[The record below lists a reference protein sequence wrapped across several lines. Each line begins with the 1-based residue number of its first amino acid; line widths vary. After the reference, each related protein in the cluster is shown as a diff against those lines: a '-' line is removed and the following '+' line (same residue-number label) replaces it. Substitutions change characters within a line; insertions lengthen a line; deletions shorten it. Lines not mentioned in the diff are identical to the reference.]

1 MEFYKVDV
9 DEQGDIA
16 QEVGVR
22 AVRLAFLLVKFYYP
36 SYNRSFLN
44 GQMPTFVVFKDGNKV
59 SDLVGANPGK
69 LEVGRTWSLLLHETE
84 KKNHSGTRQNCFDC
98 VDCRDR
104 AHSRLVIV

>member
-44 GQMPTFVVFKDGNKV
+44 GQMPTFVVFKDGKKV

-84 KKNHSGTRQNCFDC
+84 KKKSFRNS
-98 VDCRDR
+98 
-104 AHSRLVIV
+104 SKLL